1 MKFSLT
7 LWRKL
12 VLLHL
17 TMVMVGVM
25 AFGYIAHEIV
35 SGTVQT
41 QHTDFLAI
49 RQKDAKIRA
58 NETVEMLSRGLAST
72 LDELRR
78 AVVTAVD
85 TGNYAKVVLQPSDP
99 SFRKSAAHR
108 MTTAMRALRLDIF
121 TLLDRT
127 GRAVIR
133 GSDPNSYGDLAYT
146 WAGGYGDRPTV
157 NMRNLIERASAGH
170 TTAAVE
176 ALPGAMLATERYTR
190 AAWTPPVPKRELPR
204 DLGTGTLAD
213 FAKIALLPEHLV
225 AMGPQ
230 VLYEERGMAMTVVTP
245 VRDGSG
251 SVLGA
256 VAASR
261 VLNRTPD
268 VLAHYLGVRGDIG
281 ALYLGKCRVAAAAD
295 VAGVARPV
303 GDVLDESVAQA
314 LLAGRITQAG
324 VEALSSMGDLA
335 AYRVLLDSQ
344 KRAIGV
350 VYARTPTS
358 QFGVEIE
365 GERVSERLAQANSE
379 KIILLTATTAGMLA
393 LAIIIVY
400 AERLSK
406 PLREL
411 VRLAR
416 SIASG
421 NLNVRAPEK
430 GGDEVGML
438 ARSMNQMATELE
450 KSYGE
455 LEDKVIERTRSLQM
469 SEARYRD
476 LIESAPDMIHILDQE
491 GRILSVNAREVK
503 ILGYARDAL
512 GQMHLRDIIA
522 PRRWAA
528 TEQAV
533 QHAFHSS
540 IPQRYET
547 VLVTKEGQEI
557 AAEVTTMTRRENGRA
572 IQTNII
578 RDVTEQK
585 RLQHQLI
592 ESERLSAM
600 GELVSGVAHEIRNPL
615 NTLGITVRNLRD
627 DITRD
632 EPREEVRKEYDESLD
647 ILVSEL
653 DRLDHLTDDFMKV
666 ARIPE
671 VVHDDC
677 DLPALMADLIG
688 VASGQAQE
696 LGVEIVSHFPDTLDP
711 IRADGE
717 LLRQAFFNLL
727 LNGLQAVERGGRVGV
742 SIAQD
747 PEQTEVSFED
757 NGCGIPADDREQVF
771 DIFFTTKAGG
781 AGIGLSLV
789 HRIARGHGGN
799 VTFDTQVGKGST
811 FHFVLPTHSPRA
823 GVESEQADERQTPA

>member
-17 TMVMVGVM
+17 TMVVAGVM

-49 RQKDAKIRA
+49 RQKDARIRA
-58 NETVEMLSRGLAST
+58 NETAEMLNRGVAST
-72 LDELRR
+72 LDGLRR
-78 AVVTAVD
+78 AVVAAIDAGDYADAISQPDDSSLREFTA
-85 TGNYAKVVLQPSDP
+85 
-99 SFRKSAAHR
+99 RRMAA
-108 MTTAMRALRLDIF
+108 AMKALRLDIL
-121 TLLDRT
+121 TLLDRD
-127 GRAVIR
+127 GRALAR
-133 GSDPNSYGDLAYT
+133 GSDPHAQGDLTYDRE
-146 WAGGYGDRPTV
+146 GGRGTRPTV
-157 NMRNLIERASAGH
+157 SMRSLIERALAGR
-170 TTAAVE
+170 TTAAIE
-176 ALPGAMLATERYTR
+176 AFPAAILATERFTR
-190 AAWTPPVPKRELPR
+190 AVWHPPVPKRTLPR
-204 DLGTGTLAD
+204 DAVIDTLAD
-213 FAKIALLPEHLV
+213 FAKIVLRPERSE
-225 AMGPQ
+225 AMEPQ
-230 VLYEERGMAMTVVTP
+230 ELWEERGMAMTVVTP
-245 VRDGSG
+245 VRDGAG
-251 SVLGA
+251 HVRGA
-256 VAASR
+256 MVAARLLS
-261 VLNRTPD
+261 RTPD
-268 VLAHYLGVRGDIG
+268 VLAHYLGVRGEIG
-281 ALYLGKCRVAAAAD
+281 ALYLGKCRVAVAAD
-295 VAGVARPV
+295 AAGVARPV
-303 GDVLDESVAQA
+303 GDVLDEAVAQA

-324 VEALSSMGDLA
+324 VEALASMGDLS

-350 VYARTPTS
+350 VFARTPTS

-365 GERVSERLAQANSE
+365 GERVSERLAQANSK

-393 LAIIIVY
+393 VAIIIVY

-411 VRLAR
+411 ARLAR

-476 LIESAPDMIHILDQE
+476 LIESAPDMIHILDE
-491 GRILSVNAREVK
+491 GGGILSVNAREVK
-503 ILGYARDAL
+503 VLGYAREAL
-512 GQMHLRDIIA
+512 GQMHLRDIVA
-522 PRRWAA
+522 PRCWPA

-533 QHAFHSS
+533 QGAFHSS
-540 IPQRYET
+540 VPQRYET
-547 VLVTKEGQEI
+547 VLVTKGGQEI
-557 AAEVTTMTRRENGRA
+557 SAEVTTMTRRENGRS
-572 IQTNII
+572 IQTNIV

-592 ESERLSAM
+592 ESERLSAI

-615 NTLGITVRNLRD
+615 NTLGITIHNLKD
-627 DITRD
+627 DIARD

-653 DRLDHLTDDFMKV
+653 DRLDRLTDDFMKV

-671 VVHDDC
+671 VVPDEC
-677 DLPALMADLIG
+677 DLRPLMTDITRI
-688 VASGQAQE
+688 ASGEAQE
-696 LGVEIVSHFPDTLDP
+696 LGVEIVSHFPDTLEP
-711 IRADGE
+711 IRADAE

-727 LNGLQAVERGGRVGV
+727 LNGLQAVEPGGRVEV
-742 SIAQD
+742 RVVQD
-747 PEQTEVSFED
+747 PEQTDVSFSD

-789 HRIARGHGGN
+789 HRIARAHGGN
-799 VTFDTQVGKGST
+799 VTFDTQVGQGST
-811 FHFVLPTHSPRA
+811 FHFVLPASAPHAKP
-823 GVESEQADERQTPA
+823 ADEPP